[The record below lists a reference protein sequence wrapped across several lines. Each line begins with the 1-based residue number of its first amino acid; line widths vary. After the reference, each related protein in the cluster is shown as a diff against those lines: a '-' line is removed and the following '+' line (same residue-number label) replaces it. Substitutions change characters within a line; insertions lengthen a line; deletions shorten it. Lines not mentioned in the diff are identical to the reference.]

1 MKIKNYDTFGVMLDM
16 SRNAVMSVEAL
27 KKYFAILKKMGYNC
41 VMLYT
46 EDTYEVEGEPY
57 FGYMRGRYSM
67 DELRELD
74 EYAFNMGIELIPC
87 IQSLAHYTAF
97 VRWNRVPVDI
107 DDTLMVGEE
116 RTYEFIENTIK
127 TVRKCFRTNRIHIG
141 MDEAWKLGRGK
152 YHNKNGCEE
161 ATSIIKKHLA
171 RVNEIV
177 KKYDFEPMIWSDMFF
192 RSFNDNQYYL
202 PKIEMPRDVVEA
214 LPENVIP
221 VYWDY
226 YHLTREEYDAMLC
239 NHEQLSNKTWF
250 AGGIWTWRGFLPCN
264 QYSLNTMRPA
274 LDECE
279 AHGVKNVIFT
289 MWGDNGAEC
298 SRYAVLPSLYY
309 LAEYARGN
317 RDEAKIKAGFEK
329 MFGVAFDDY
338 MVLDAINHT
347 FEEIKEHHAGPKTAL
362 YTDYFNGYMDA
373 RHLEGFSAT
382 IADTAAKLHATAKKT
397 RRLGY
402 MFDSAAKLCDVLAVK
417 YDLGVKTRAA
427 YKAGDKAELARL
439 AREEYAEVSRR
450 LAKFITAFEKQ
461 WYTENKTAGFDVQEL
476 RLGGLLQRTDSCRR
490 RLLDFANGKIGR
502 IEELECDLLP
512 LVKGDTQHSYAKT
525 ATLCVL

>member
-27 KKYFAILKKMGYNC
+27 KKYFAVLKKMGYNC

-74 EYAFNMGIELIPC
+74 EYAANMGIELIPC
-87 IQSLAHYTAF
+87 IQTLAHLTAF
-97 VRWNRVPVDI
+97 VRWKKIPFDM
-107 DDTLMVGEE
+107 DDTMLVGDE
-116 RTYEFIENTIK
+116 RCYEFVENLIK
-127 TVRKCFRTNRIHIG
+127 SVRKCFKTNRIHIG
-141 MDEAWKLGRGK
+141 MDEAWTLGRGK
-152 YHNKNGCEE
+152 YHNKNGCEP
-161 ATSIIKKHLA
+161 APSIIKKHLA

-177 KKYDFEPMIWSDMFF
+177 KKYGFEPMIWSDMFF
-192 RSFNDNQYYL
+192 RSFADNQYYL
-202 PKIEMPRDVVEA
+202 PKTEMPRDVVEA

-226 YHLTREEYDAMLC
+226 YHEKREEYDAMLY
-239 NHEQLSNKTWF
+239 NHEQLSDKTWF
-250 AGGIWTWRGFLPCN
+250 AGGIWTWRGFLPCIE
-264 QYSLNTMRPA
+264 YSLNTMRPA

-298 SRYAVLPSLYY
+298 SRYAVLPALYY

-317 RDEAKIKAGFEK
+317 KDEAKIKAGFEK
-329 MFGVAFDDY
+329 MFGVSFDEY
-338 MVLDAINHT
+338 MVLDAINIAYEGT
-347 FEEIKEHHAGPKTAL
+347 KDHHGTPKAAL
-362 YTDYFNGYMDA
+362 FMDYFNAYLDVRHIAGYA
-373 RHLEGFSAT
+373 AT

-402 MFDSAAKLCDVLAVK
+402 LFDSAAKLCDVLAVK

-427 YKAGDKAELARL
+427 YKAGDKPELARL
-439 AREEYAEVSRR
+439 AREDYTEVSRR
-450 LAKFITAFEKQ
+450 LVKFATAFEKQ
-461 WYTENKTAGFDVQEL
+461 WFAENKPAGFDVQDL
-476 RLGGLLQRTDSCRR
+476 RLGGLLRRTDSCRR
-490 RLLDFANGKIGR
+490 RLLDYASGRTDR
-502 IEELECDLLP
+502 IEELECELLP
-512 LVKGDTQHSYAKT
+512 MEKDQFLHSYSKI
-525 ATLCVL
+525 ATTCLL

>member
-27 KKYFAILKKMGYNC
+27 KKYFAILKRMGYNC

-67 DELRELD
+67 DELRDLD
-74 EYAFNMGIELIPC
+74 EYASAMGIELIPC
-87 IQSLAHYTAF
+87 IQTLAHLTAF
-97 VRWNRVPVDI
+97 VRWKKIPFDMN
-107 DDTLMVGEE
+107 DTMLVGDE
-116 RTYEFIENTIK
+116 RCYEFIENLIK
-127 TVRKCFRTNRIHIG
+127 SVRKCFKTNRIHIG
-141 MDEAWKLGRGK
+141 MDEAWTLGRGN
-152 YHNKNGCEE
+152 YHNKNGCEP
-161 ATSIIKKHLA
+161 ASSIMKKHLA

-192 RSFNDNQYYL
+192 CAFTNNQYYL
-202 PKIEMPRDVVEA
+202 PKLEVPREIVEA

-226 YHLTREEYDAMLC
+226 YHLSREDYDAMLY
-239 NHEQLSNKTWF
+239 NHEQLSDKTWF
-250 AGGIWTWRGFLPCN
+250 AGGVWTWRGFLPCN
-264 QYSLNTMRPA
+264 EYSLKTMRPA

-279 AHGVKNVIFT
+279 AHGVKNVFFT

-298 SRYAVLPSLYY
+298 SRYAVLPALYY

-329 MFGVAFDDY
+329 MFGVSFDEY
-338 MVLDAINHT
+338 MELDAINIMY
-347 FEEIKEHHAGPKTAL
+347 EGMKGHHAGPKYAL
-362 YTDYFNGYMDA
+362 FMDYFNGYLDV
-373 RHLEGFSAT
+373 RHVDGASVKV
-382 IADTAAKLHATAKKT
+382 ADVSQRLHAISKKT
-397 RRLGY
+397 RRFGY
-402 MFDSAAKLCDVLAVK
+402 VFDSAAKLCDVLAVK

-439 AREEYAEVSRR
+439 AREEYTEVSRR
-450 LAKFITAFEKQ
+450 LLKFAAAFEKQ
-461 WYTENKTAGFDVQEL
+461 WFAENKSAGFEVQDL
-476 RLGGLLQRTDSCRR
+476 RLGGLLRRTDSCRR
-490 RLLDFANGKIGR
+490 RLLDYANGRIDRIG
-502 IEELECDLLP
+502 ELECELLP
-512 LVKGDTQHSYAKT
+512 IEQEHIPHNYRNI
-525 ATLCVL
+525 ATIGLI